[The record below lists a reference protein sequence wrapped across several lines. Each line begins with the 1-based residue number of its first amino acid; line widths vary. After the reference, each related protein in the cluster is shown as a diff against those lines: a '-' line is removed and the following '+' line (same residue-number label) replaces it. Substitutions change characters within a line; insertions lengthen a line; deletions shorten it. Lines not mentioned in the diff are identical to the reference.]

1 MISGDRMPRPLIF
14 VALSLLTVL
23 ASGCESYDRP
33 RRPLPEAFAMQV
45 LDGGRLDAAALR
57 GKPWVINLWVPL

>member
-1 MISGDRMPRPLIF
+1 MPRRFVLIT
-14 VALSLLTVL
+14 LSLLAVL
-23 ASGCESYDRP
+23 SGGCESYDRP
-33 RRPLPEAFAMQV
+33 RRPLPEGFAMQV